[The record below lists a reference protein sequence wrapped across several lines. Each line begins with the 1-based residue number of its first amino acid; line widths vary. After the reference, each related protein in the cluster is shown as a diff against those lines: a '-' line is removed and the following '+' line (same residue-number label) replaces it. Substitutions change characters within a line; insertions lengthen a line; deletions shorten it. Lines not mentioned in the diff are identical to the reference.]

1 MPRIAT
7 RHAHKLAYRQRF
19 SLGVRMLGCLVM
31 LAGAMVLAAALAE
44 VVKGSP
50 LKSVWL
56 MFSLGCLLVA
66 CGAILFCGE
75 RGKLIDREAR
85 TLTCW
90 RGAVWPLFRRQHDL
104 HAYNAIGVQ
113 SRDQAG
119 LRRWCV
125 VLWNGQG
132 ELLELFDLASEET
145 ARVAARQVAKFLS
158 LVIAQPPATPVPASA
173 SSSSPEPSATSVP
186 PTEYVTEAGS
196 EDLWTYRQRFS
207 RPVRLLGVIL
217 LSLASMMLVGVAI
230 AATAEGG
237 RGLAGLAIVA
247 AFLVLG
253 WWFLAGGRRV
263 EIDVVGQAIAAWRA
277 WPLPPARYDIASFRA
292 VIVAPATTIDAPE
305 QRPVTYLVGLVGAD
319 QLRLEV
325 VAAAPREEALA
336 IAGQIAALMKLPLMN
351 ESQPPVSNSPQGVV
365 S

>member
-1 MPRIAT
+1 
-7 RHAHKLAYRQRF
+7 
-19 SLGVRMLGCLVM
+19 
-31 LAGAMVLAAALAE
+31 
-44 VVKGSP
+44 
-50 LKSVWL
+50 
-56 MFSLGCLLVA
+56 
-66 CGAILFCGE
+66 
-75 RGKLIDREAR
+75 
-85 TLTCW
+85 
-90 RGAVWPLFRRQHDL
+90 L

-263 EIDVVGQAIAAWRA
+263 EIDVVGQAIA
-277 WPLPPARYDIASFRA
+277 
-292 VIVAPATTIDAPE
+292 
-305 QRPVTYLVGLVGAD
+305 
-319 QLRLEV
+319 
-325 VAAAPREEALA
+325 
-336 IAGQIAALMKLPLMN
+336 
-351 ESQPPVSNSPQGVV
+351 
-365 S
+365 